1 MKKLSSVARAL
12 AFVGLAALVAGCK
25 TTSTQTDTTD
35 NIPNDYRLRHP
46 IAVREGAQTLT
57 VFIGDRRGGLT
68 PSQRAEV
75 GALASSRRREA
86 TGGFLL
92 PSSARGAR
100 ATGGASRRGE
110 IRARVNGGGV
120 PCQSVHLGPSP

>member
-46 IAVREGAQTLT
+46 IAVREGNQTLT

-75 GALASSRRREA
+75 GALAPGWRREA
-86 TGGFLL
+86 TGGFVIEM
-92 PSSARGAR
+92 PV
-100 ATGGASRRGE
+100 GGANERSAASVSRE
-110 IRARVNGGGV
+110 IRAVLAASGV
-120 PCQSVHLGPSP
+120 PAHSIEI